1 MAIISKPQVIYKGI
15 PANFTL
21 FKANLL
27 NNHIVSANSRFT
39 DFSNWKDVYINYVS
53 SEGNQRVNVNFDNR
67 DNFQNGVFSVS
78 ERARNNFIVESIK
91 IVDLDGEILTISRSD
106 LNAAN
111 FDIELYSDSE
121 SEEFVLLLEDGA
133 YFLLESGDFL
143 VLE

>member
-1 MAIISKPQVIYKGI
+1 MAIISKPQIIYKGV
-15 PANFTL
+15 PATFTL

-27 NNHIVSANSRFT
+27 NNHVVSANSRFT

-53 SEGNQRVNVNFDNR
+53 SEGNQRVNVNFDDR
-67 DNFQNGVFSVS
+67 DNFQNGTFSVS
-78 ERARNNFIVESIK
+78 VRARDNFIVESIK
-91 IVDLDGEILTISRSD
+91 IVDLDGEILTILRSD
-106 LNAAN
+106 LNTAT

-133 YFLLESGDFL
+133 NFLLESGDFL